1 VRINASND
9 YWKFYLGRRWDGGKL
24 VCGIAE
30 WTFWKMWFLLE
41 YEVVEIRFCHKG
53 RIENGVYCC

>member
-1 VRINASND
+1 MNVNLSISNDRLSNVRINASND

-30 WTFWKMWFLLE
+30 
-41 YEVVEIRFCHKG
+41 
-53 RIENGVYCC
+53 